1 MSYQSV
7 PPVSSHRQAH
17 SSMYVLG
24 EGRVGRGGEE
34 LPPPQPSSSPS
45 PPTTVIVTF
54 TVTVMLMA
62 GVIVAVVTVVVMGVV
77 VRSACYV
84 PGPVFKHLTYIYLVL
99 DNSLMK

>member
-1 MSYQSV
+1 
-7 PPVSSHRQAH
+7 
-17 SSMYVLG
+17 
-24 EGRVGRGGEE
+24 
-34 LPPPQPSSSPS
+34 
-45 PPTTVIVTF
+45 
-54 TVTVMLMA
+54 MLMA